1 LACGDAARLCADM
14 GTPAQREAAIRG
26 IDAYFAV
33 VTISLDAV
41 QELAAPAVL
50 KRLQM
55 SAAKFA
61 AQEDDAEA
69 RLDALRL
76 LSPNAAETQE
86 NKGAIARAECDLL
99 NARDNFNKTAK
110 ALLNYDRGVAIER
123 KEGEKASIEECREWI
138 KHILD
143 CVQIAHQK
151 CRITMA
157 QAAAKANSPEDFV
170 VATDGS
176 FSAEVKNAISSA
188 LEDGVLP
195 KFIGA

>member
-1 LACGDAARLCADM
+1 MAAKRKPDAA
-14 GTPAQREAAIRG
+14 P
-26 IDAYFAV
+26 DAG
-33 VTISLDAV
+33 

-69 RLDALRL
+69 RLDALRS

-157 QAAAKANSPEDFV
+157 QVAAKANSPEDFV
-170 VATDGS
+170 AATDGS

>member
-1 LACGDAARLCADM
+1 MPAKRKPDAA
-14 GTPAQREAAIRG
+14 Q
-26 IDAYFAV
+26 DAP
-33 VTISLDAV
+33 

-69 RLDALRL
+69 RLDALRS

-110 ALLNYDRGVAIER
+110 ALLNYDKGVAMER
-123 KEGEKASIEECREWI
+123 QHGEKISVEEAREIWKQFVICVNLAMEQHIIASS
-138 KHILD
+138 
-143 CVQIAHQK
+143 Q
-151 CRITMA
+151 T
-157 QAAAKANSPEDFV
+157 AALCDSPE
-170 VATDGS
+170 S
-176 FSAEVKNAISSA
+176 FHISAAENWRSALTGMIDSAIS
-188 LEDGVLP
+188 DGTLP
-195 KFIGA
+195 KWLVQ

>member
-1 LACGDAARLCADM
+1 MAAKRK
-14 GTPAQREAAIRG
+14 PEAAQ
-26 IDAYFAV
+26 DAP
-33 VTISLDAV
+33 

-69 RLDALRL
+69 RLDALRS

-110 ALLNYDRGVAIER
+110 ALLNYDKGVAMER
-123 KEGEKASIEECREWI
+123 QHGEKISVEEAREIFAQLMLTIDLALEQRIIADAQSAALCDSPEAFHRASADNWR
-138 KHILD
+138 
-143 CVQIAHQK
+143 
-151 CRITMA
+151 
-157 QAAAKANSPEDFV
+157 AAK
-170 VATDGS
+170 DGALA
-176 FSAEVKNAISSA
+176 SAKSE
-188 LEDGVLP
+188 GVIP
-195 KFIGA
+195 KWLAA

>member
-1 LACGDAARLCADM
+1 MAAKRKPDAA
-14 GTPAQREAAIRG
+14 Q
-26 IDAYFAV
+26 DAP
-33 VTISLDAV
+33 

-69 RLDALRL
+69 RLDALRS

-110 ALLNYDRGVAIER
+110 ALLNYDKGVAMER
-123 KEGEKASIEECREWI
+123 QHGEKISVEEAREIFAQLILTIDLALEQAIIADAQSAALCDSPEAFHRASADNWR
-138 KHILD
+138 
-143 CVQIAHQK
+143 
-151 CRITMA
+151 
-157 QAAAKANSPEDFV
+157 AAK
-170 VATDGS
+170 DGALA
-176 FSAEVKNAISSA
+176 SAKADN
-188 LEDGVLP
+188 VLP
-195 KFIGA
+195 KWLTV